1 MSNDLWRW
9 TDPEGQQRK
18 VRLDELRSALAGGLI
33 APNTPV
39 WRSGWKEWQPAHEVP
54 ELTTSAVAAA
64 NGVVP
69 NIPPPPLAMLSA
81 QKEFEAKA
89 GESFR
94 PPPVGPKVAD
104 EEPPPPPRFVP
115 LPVKPPPAPTSSSPI
130 ATHSNAPPAP
140 PSSARSVASA
150 ASAAPA
156 APVAPGPPASNAPP
170 PAPAA
175 MQIGSS
181 LPTTLG
187 LPPPPELAQM
197 VANAKAQPAGPI
209 PTGTQLGM
217 PQAPPRPDAK
227 SPGGNGANADPM
239 IEELSG
245 SMLLDED
252 PSAKPR
258 PPPAPAAGGMPPPTD
273 PVVDGGEGPRDSF
286 GDYVPPRRPNLTAIF
301 DDFQAIKEGR
311 QPKNKLLIG
320 VVGVLALM
328 VLIMLIALVVSLF
341 SGKPSDAKSI
351 ASASASSTASP
362 PATETAVA
370 TTTSTAAAAATSV
383 APTASTPPPPPE
395 EPAKHSGPSF
405 GDCTVAGD
413 AHIIS
418 PRAFIPSAVESL
430 AVPGAVALGF
440 ATTGRDVVALT
451 VDPTSLAITNTVKA
465 RAIGGD
471 ARRVS
476 PVVMQGKLAVVADVD
491 KRDKLVGR
499 RVIATA
505 TPIDVGVADNAIVWA
520 PHGGLS
526 YATMFPLDAEGGPV
540 DAIRGVPLSHTKGVA
555 VAYRRAGA
563 VHVGMAKGDAVYVPA
578 APTVRIAGL
587 GPQVGSPA
595 IGTTGDS
602 VVVAWAD
609 RAAATDPWMVRW
621 AKVDASGTAS
631 APKELALPDGGLGTQ
646 AMSPSVAGLGNARFL
661 VAWTEGPVSNHQVRA
676 ITLNADGTPSG
687 AALSVSAAGLN
698 AGQPQVAIGADG
710 RGVIAFLAK
719 GKAFYE
725 IHATPL
731 MCPPAK

>member
-1 MSNDLWRW
+1 MSTDLWRW
-9 TDPEGQQRK
+9 ADPDGQQRR

-39 WRSGWKEWQPAHEVP
+39 WRSGWKAWQPAHEVP

-94 PPPVGPKVAD
+94 PPPVGPQVAD

-115 LPVKPPPAPTSSSPI
+115 LPVKPPPAPTSSSPLP
-130 ATHSNAPPAP
+130 TSGNVPPAP
-140 PSSARSVASA
+140 SSSARSVAAAAA
-150 ASAAPA
+150 ASTAPA
-156 APVAPGPPASNAPP
+156 APGPPASNAPP
-170 PAPAA
+170 PTAGA

-197 VANAKAQPAGPI
+197 VASAKAQPAGPI
-209 PTGTQLGM
+209 PTGTKLGM
-217 PQAPPRPDAK
+217 GTPSAPPRPQAK
-227 SPGGNGANADPM
+227 PGTNGTNADPM

-252 PSAKPR
+252 SSAKPR
-258 PPPAPAAGGMPPPTD
+258 PPPTPAAGGLPPPTD
-273 PVVDGGEGPRDSF
+273 PVVDGGDSPRDSI
-286 GDYVPPRRPNLTAIF
+286 GDYVPARRPNLTAIF

-328 VLIMLIALVVSLF
+328 VLIMLIALIVSLF
-341 SGKPSDAKSI
+341 SSKPSDVKSI
-351 ASASASSTASP
+351 ASSSASGTASP
-362 PATETAVA
+362 PPTETAA
-370 TTTSTAAAAATSV
+370 TTSTAAAATTTA

-395 EPAKHSGPSF
+395 EPAKPSGPSF

-430 AVPGAVALGF
+430 AVPGAIALGF

-465 RAIGGD
+465 RAMGGD

-563 VHVGMAKGDAVYVPA
+563 VYVGMAKGDAVYVPA

-595 IGTTGDS
+595 IGASGDS

-646 AMSPSVAGLGNARFL
+646 AMSPSVAGLGNGRFL

-676 ITLNADGTPSG
+676 LTINAEGAPSG
-687 AALSVSAAGLN
+687 GALSVSAAGLN
-698 AGQPQVAIGADG
+698 AGQPQVAVGADG